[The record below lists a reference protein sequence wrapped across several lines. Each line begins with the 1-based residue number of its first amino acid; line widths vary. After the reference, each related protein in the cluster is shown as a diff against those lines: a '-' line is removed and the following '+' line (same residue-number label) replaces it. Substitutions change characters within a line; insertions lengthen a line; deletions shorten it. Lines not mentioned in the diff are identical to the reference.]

1 MRLRKRDLKPYKYY
15 RRETVKEADGTTYT
29 DWVEQGILEANIQ
42 PAGGKLMA
50 EMYGERLAYML
61 TAYML
66 PNENISESDGVCI
79 YVDSETD
86 PDYKVV
92 AIRDWESHKV
102 VDLERIDRNG

>member
-15 RRETVKEADGTTYT
+15 RCETVKEADGTTYT

-61 TAYML
+61 VGYA
-66 PNENISESDGVCI
+66 PANESINESDAVC
-79 YVDSETD
+79 VFTNDK
-86 PDYKVV
+86 PDYRIV
-92 AIRDWESHKV
+92 AVRGWSHIV
-102 VDLERIDRNG
+102 FDLEKIRE

>member
-1 MRLRKRDLKPYKYY
+1 MRLRKRDLKTYIVK
-15 RRETVKEADGTTYT
+15 RRDSLKEEDGTTFEGWT
-29 DWVEQGILEANIQ
+29 DKGIIKTQIL
-42 PAGGKLMA
+42 PAGGRLMA

-79 YVDSETD
+79 YVDSATD